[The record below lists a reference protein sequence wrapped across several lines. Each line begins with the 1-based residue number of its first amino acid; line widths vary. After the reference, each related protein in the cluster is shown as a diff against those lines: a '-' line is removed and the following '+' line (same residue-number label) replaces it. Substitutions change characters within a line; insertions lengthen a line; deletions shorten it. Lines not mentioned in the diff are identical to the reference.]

1 MNAVDYLRENKRR
14 RKENTSD
21 KLINNQFEEITVD
34 DVIFSNYKKNKNE
47 ILHKVNMDKNKPNKN
62 NSKILKLYLKQ
73 QASIINDMDF

>member
-34 DVIFSNYKKNKNE
+34 DVIFSNYNHCCVNARSNWT
-47 ILHKVNMDKNKPNKN
+47 LHV
-62 NSKILKLYLKQ
+62 
-73 QASIINDMDF
+73 A